1 MRPAVKIAYFICGTQ
16 RTGSNL
22 LCEALTLSGVAGR
35 PTEHFVPPFS
45 GSQALGH
52 EYAGFERS
60 AWARRRGIESFPAF
74 FDAVVAETVTPN
86 GVFGTKLM
94 WNALGGS
101 LDRLA
106 ELPECAGLEP
116 PERLRAAFTEP
127 RFIHLRRRNRVR
139 QAVSWALASQTGHYS
154 TWEAAARAPL
164 TEPVFDPHLLDGL
177 HRLIRDAELGWH
189 SFFQAIGV
197 EPLGLW
203 FEDLTADL
211 HAGLTCILSR
221 LGLPA
226 ADRLALERLRHQPQA
241 TELNVEWEERYRALR
256 PEA

>member
-1 MRPAVKIAYFICGTQ
+1 MRPAVKVSYLICGTQ
-16 RTGSNL
+16 RTGSNV
-22 LCEALTLSGVAGR
+22 LCEALTLSGVAGH
-35 PTEHFVPPFS
+35 PTEHFVPPFP

-74 FDAVVAETVTPN
+74 FDAVVAATITPN

-94 WNALGGS
+94 WNALGGI
-101 LDRLA
+101 LERLA

-116 PERLRAAFTEP
+116 PGRLRAAFTES
-127 RFIHLRRRNRVR
+127 RFIYLRRRNRVR

-154 TWEAAARAPL
+154 TWEAAGRAPL
-164 TEPVFDPHLLDGL
+164 TEPAFDPDLLDGL
-177 HRLIRDAELGWH
+177 HRLIRDADLGWQ
-189 SFFQAIGV
+189 SFFQSIGV

-203 FEDLTADL
+203 FEDLAADL
-211 HAGLTCILSR
+211 HADVRRVLSW

-226 ADRLALERLRHQPQA
+226 TDQLALERLRHQPQA
-241 TELNVEWEERYRALR
+241 TELNAEWEERYRALR